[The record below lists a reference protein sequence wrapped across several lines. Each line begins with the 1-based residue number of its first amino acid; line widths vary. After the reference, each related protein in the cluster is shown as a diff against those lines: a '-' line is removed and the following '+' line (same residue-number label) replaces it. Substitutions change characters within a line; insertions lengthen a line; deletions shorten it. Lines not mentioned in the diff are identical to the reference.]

1 MIFTVKDP
9 FCVKNCHK
17 LNNCHIIQGAMYQQI
32 FPDKGVASDPTKQ
45 QFVASA
51 GSKLLPDQKQNL
63 LPVSEASVNIGAP
76 VYTEAPALS
85 GAPVATGAPF

>member
-1 MIFTVKDP
+1 MPTLRAD
-9 FCVKNCHK
+9 
-17 LNNCHIIQGAMYQQI
+17 
-32 FPDKGVASDPTKQ
+32 SDPTKQ

-63 LPVSEASVNIGAP
+63 LPVSEASVTIGAP